1 MEEHNRQDTPYTP
14 EQPAP
19 EAPAPAPEQPAPAPE
34 SPAPAAY
41 TPPYQPQGGYAPYG
55 YSHAPWQ
62 QPAPE
67 PPAPKKRGAGVLVT
81 LLCILCAV
89 SIAGTGIALAWAFGN
104 RGNDSGSSRPPVS
117 GTTSTTVNSN
127 APQLDITSTVDST
140 NWAKEAIEQVLPSTV
155 VLSAYMGNTLAG
167 SASGIIYSQDG
178 YIITNAHCVYDS
190 DRGKVYD
197 YIDVEMYDGTVYE
210 DAHVCGYDTST
221 DLAVIKVE
229 AEGLTPA
236 TFGSA
241 DALALGDYVVAVGNA
256 GGLSWSAS
264 MGIVSGLNRDVYED
278 SGYAIP
284 CLQVDAAINP
294 GNSGGPLINAAGQV
308 VGINSL
314 KIVVEGYENL
324 AFSIPI
330 NAQSK
335 AIIDALAYQGKVTGR
350 VSLGIRGQT
359 VTTLHYEGFYVGS
372 IAAVSPLD
380 GKVAIGDIIQY
391 VDDVRVKS
399 YAELRRELAKHQV
412 GDEVT
417 LTLLHIERRTGR
429 ESSYDVKVRLMDA
442 SDVE

>member
-1 MEEHNRQDTPYTP
+1 MEEQNRLDTPNMP

-19 EAPAPAPEQPAPAPE
+19 EAPAPAPEQPAPQPE
-34 SPAPAAY
+34 PAAY
-41 TPPYQPQGGYAPYG
+41 TPQGGYAPYG
-55 YSHAPWQ
+55 YAHTSW

-127 APQLDITSTVDST
+127 APKLDITSTVDST
-140 NWAKEAIEQVLPSTV
+140 SWAKEAIQKVLPSTA
-155 VLSAYMGNTLAG
+155 VLTAYQGNTLAG
-167 SASGIIYSQDG
+167 FASGIVYSQDG
-178 YIITNAHCVYDS
+178 YIITNAHCVYNA

-197 YIDVEMYDGTVYE
+197 YIDVELYDGTVYE
-210 DAHVCGYDTST
+210 DARVCGYDTST

-241 DALALGDYVVAVGNA
+241 DSLVLGDYVVAVGNA
-256 GGLSWSAS
+256 GGLAWSAS

-308 VGINSL
+308 VGINSI

-330 NAQSK
+330 NEQSK
-335 AIIDALAYQGKVTGR
+335 AIIDSLAYQGRVTGR
-350 VSLGIRGQT
+350 VSLGILGQS
-359 VTTLHYEGFYVGS
+359 VTTLHYEGFYITNVLS
-372 IAAVSPLD
+372 MSPLRD
-380 GKVAIGDIIQY
+380 KVAIGDIIQY

-399 YAELRRELAKHQV
+399 FAEMRRELAKNQV
-412 GDEVT
+412 GDEVK
-417 LTLLHIERRTGR
+417 LTLLHIDRRTGR
-429 ESSYDVKVRLMDA
+429 ESAYDVTIRLIDA
-442 SDVE
+442 SETE